1 MVKLD
6 ANVKCKSAPQLSI
19 GELAEAAGVSTR
31 AVRYYEQHG
40 LVSAQRTPAGHR
52 RFTPETVERV
62 KLIQRMYSAG
72 LSSTSIRPLLPC
84 MVDESQRSK
93 LLIRELRHQRDRLI
107 EQIRQQQETVR
118 ILNEVI
124 NEYDAQHLPEA

>member
-1 MVKLD
+1 MNTVPAQANHQQRQPLDRKQTGRGSVCAHHDAMVKLD
-6 ANVKCKSAPQLSI
+6 ANVKCRSTPQLSI

-52 RFTPETVERV
+52 RFTPQTVERV

-72 LSSTSIRPLLPC
+72 LSSASIRPLPPC

-93 LLIRELRHQRDRLI
+93 LLIRELRH
-107 EQIRQQQETVR
+107 
-118 ILNEVI
+118 
-124 NEYDAQHLPEA
+124 